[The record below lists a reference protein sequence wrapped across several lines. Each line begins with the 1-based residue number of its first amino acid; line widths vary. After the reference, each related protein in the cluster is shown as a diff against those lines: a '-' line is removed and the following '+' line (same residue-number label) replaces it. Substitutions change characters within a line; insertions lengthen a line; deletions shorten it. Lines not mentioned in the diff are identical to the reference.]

1 MWKVLIADDEPRIR
15 RGLFR
20 AVEWEK
26 IQMQVCGFAENGAEA
41 LQIVQEEKPD
51 ICMVD
56 ICMPLV
62 SGLELIEKIRE
73 ITPDTVCIV
82 ITGYDEFEYAQQALK
97 LGVVDYI
104 LKPVNEEQ
112 LLKTLMKEKT
122 LLEEKEKKQKIIER
136 TEKAEK
142 IMEQNLPFLRQR
154 FLSELT
160 GQVYSKQEIND
171 MLSVYQIELSDYTA
185 VMRVVIHESAE
196 NREESQKDR
205 ILYQFIL
212 QNIAEEVLRKYG
224 KAYTSLDANN
234 HFIVL
239 ISAQERGILKGAE
252 TEIKNILNQH
262 MKIKVSIRY
271 QEIKNL
277 GEVYNLWEVWN
288 EESRKNLSQIV
299 ERAKKYLEENY
310 RNSDLS
316 VKETAEYCG
325 VNASYLSRMFKGEM
339 GINLIEYL
347 TKIRIQK
354 ALYYLSHTDMMI
366 YEIAEK
372 TGYKSQHYF
381 CVAFKKILDIS
392 PTEYRQ
398 RQQ

>member
-26 IQMQVCGFAENGAEA
+26 IEMQVCGFAENGAEA
-41 LQIVQEEKPD
+41 LRMVQEEKPD

-56 ICMPLV
+56 ICMPMV

-73 ITPDTVCIV
+73 FAPNTVCIV

-112 LLKTLMKEKT
+112 LLKTLIKEKT
-122 LLEEKEKKQKIIER
+122 LLEENEKKQKMVER
-136 TEKAEK
+136 TEKAAK

-154 FLSELT
+154 FLGELT
-160 GQVYSKQEIND
+160 GQIYSKQEIDD
-171 MLSVYQIELSDYTA
+171 MISLYQIELSEYTA
-185 VMRVVIHESAE
+185 MMRVVINEQ
-196 NREESQKDR
+196 EESQKDW

-212 QNIAEEVLRKYG
+212 QNIAEEVLSECG

-239 ISAQERGILKGAE
+239 MSAKESDILKTAE
-252 TEIKNILNQH
+252 AEIKNILKQH
-262 MKIKVSIRY
+262 MKNKVSIWY

-277 GEVYNLWEVWN
+277 MEVYNLWENWN

-299 ERAKKYLEENY
+299 ECAKKYLEENY

-366 YEIAEK
+366 YEIAEEI
-372 TGYKSQHYF
+372 GYKSQHYF
-381 CVAFKKILDIS
+381 CVAFKKTLDIS